1 MTYDR
6 LNSFRGETVTDPNK
20 KREYNRKMFGIVAR
34 RYSLIT
40 RLMSFWQ
47 DSTWKRALLNTLP
60 GKMDG
65 MAFDLACGTGDITF
79 GLARKYPCMQ
89 VIGADLTKKMLDLA
103 ILQNTLNNV
112 TFTLQ
117 DMAQTGIKDGSVAI
131 VTGGYALRNAPDIDK
146 ALIEIR
152 RVLRPGG
159 IAAFLD
165 FSKSP
170 QPVIQSFHYWL
181 LRVWGSLWGLMFHGN
196 PAVYAYIA
204 ESLKAFPDRITLEK
218 KANDLGFVSKR
229 SCTFMGGMI
238 ALNVWEKPS
247 GLGTQA
253 KSH

>member
-1 MTYDR
+1 MKDDKLGAY
-6 LNSFRGETVTDPNK
+6 RGETVTNPEK
-20 KREYNRKMFGIVAR
+20 KRDYNRKMFGIVAR

-47 DSTWKRALLNTLP
+47 DSTWKRELLKALP
-60 GKMDG
+60 VKMDG
-65 MAFDLACGTGDITF
+65 MALDIACGTGDITF
-79 GLARKYPCMQ
+79 GLARKYPCMP
-89 VIGADLTKKMLDLA
+89 VIGADLTREMIDIA
-103 ILQNTLNNV
+103 ILQNTLSNV
-112 TFTLQ
+112 TFSLQ
-117 DMAQTGIKDGSVAI
+117 DMAQTGIKDGAVAI

-170 QPVIQSFHYWL
+170 QPVIKGFHYWL
-181 LRVWGSLWGLMFHGN
+181 LRAWGSFWGLIFHGN

-204 ESLKAFPDRITLEK
+204 ESLKAFPDRNKLAK
-218 KANDLGFVSKR
+218 KANDLGFLSKH

-238 ALNVWEKPS
+238 ALNVWEKPPS
-247 GLGTQA
+247 LQG
-253 KSH
+253 HN